1 MKFTED
7 QEKVI
12 EHRGKNI
19 LVAAAAGSGKTAVL
33 VERIIQRLL
42 DKENPVDIDRLLVV
56 TFTNAA
62 AAEMRE
68 RIGKRL
74 EKAQEEEPD
83 NERIEKQLNLL
94 HASHIMTIDSFC
106 RQVIR
111 ENFDRIDLDPSFRI
125 GDETE
130 MALLREDSA
139 NEVLD
144 EAYEEKRP
152 EFFSFLE
159 QCSVKKDDQDI
170 RKAMLDLFNAAGSR
184 VDPEEWLEK
193 LAEPYEEASARS
205 VDEQAWSVA
214 ALEIAGIVCGEVLE
228 IMKRAEEICNEPDG
242 PYIYLDNIEK
252 DREAVEAVKDQS
264 GYIGVRN
271 ALSIMSFGRLSTKK
285 DESINTDKRELVK
298 KMRNTWKDRMNGLM
312 DGLFS
317 RTEEEAIAEMSA
329 CTENVRELARLTLS
343 FSKKFA
349 EKKQS
354 SNILDFSDL
363 EHCALKILQTPARE
377 AYQEYFEEIMTD
389 EYQDSNNVQEAILT
403 SIARN
408 NNYFCV
414 GDVKQSIYSFRL
426 AEPGIFIDRSNRCK
440 TDEYSEEIVLAKNF
454 RSRDSVLG
462 SVNSVFREIMHSNVG
477 NVEYDK
483 NAELNY
489 GANFDKDTQDNK
501 TELMLIEYDPDGEIS
516 KQELEAIETASY
528 IKKLVGNFDL
538 QNRDTKEYRKAGYGD
553 IVILLRSMSG
563 GIDEIYRKALT
574 DAGIPVSLES
584 RSGYFQTEEVRTM
597 INLIT
602 IVDNP
607 RQDIPLAAVMGS
619 VIAGFTPDELAE
631 IRLCSPEGT
640 FYECVLAAAGEIED
654 EAGQQ
659 ANAELQKKT
668 AAFLKELRKYRNL
681 VPYTPIHE
689 LLRIMIRDTGF
700 GLYAASK
707 GGAASSNLELL
718 ISRAADYEKT
728 SYRGLFRFVRYIE
741 KIRKNELEM
750 GEASEQDQEN
760 AVRIMTIHKS
770 KGLEFPIVFI
780 GNMTHEFNFSDS
792 RNAVITDKSLGLGMN
807 FTDPEL
813 RLKHSTVLKDTI
825 AARKKISAI
834 GEELRVFYV
843 AMTRAEEKLIMTAVN
858 SDVDKWM
865 EDVGKGMS
873 GASSY
878 LDFMQYAKD
887 AFLLDDTICIE
898 RIDLQ
903 ETVNEEME
911 EQTDRLE
918 KMALYKSIDIGKVY
932 DKETNEKIQKSA
944 GWHYPYEAVFTVP
957 VKVSVSELKR
967 RAMEEEFPAKELFI
981 YADEQALSEASMKE
995 ADEKNID
1002 KEKIAFAAALGTA
1015 YHKAFELFPMGD
1027 GLSNEGITEY
1037 LDNLVDE
1044 ERISRECRKKMRQ
1057 EDFESFQSSEL
1068 FKRMRSA
1075 SDENKLYR
1083 EQPFLIGRPASEL
1096 DPDYPEDEMIQIQG
1110 IIDAFFEEKDGIVL
1124 LDYKTDHVKEESAL
1138 KERYAVQLRLYA
1150 EALEQLTGK
1159 KVKEKLIYSVALR
1172 RVISL

>member
-1 MKFTED
+1 MKFTDE
-7 QEKVI
+7 QREVI
-12 EHRGKNI
+12 DHRGKNI

-42 DKENPVDIDRLLVV
+42 DKDDPVDIDRLLVV

-74 EKAQEEEPD
+74 EKAQEDEPD

-111 ENFDRIDLDPSFRI
+111 DNFDRIDLDPSFRI

-152 EFFSFLE
+152 EFFGFLE

-184 VDPEEWLEK
+184 VDPEGWLEK
-193 LAEPYEEASARS
+193 LSEPYIEASTKP

-214 ALEIAGIVCGEVLE
+214 ALEISGIVCDEVLA

-252 DREAVEAVKDQS
+252 EREAVESVKDQN
-264 GYIGVRN
+264 GYTGVRN

-285 DESINTDKRELVK
+285 DESINADKRELVK
-298 KMRNTWKDRMNGLM
+298 KMRNTWKDRMAGLM
-312 DGLFS
+312 EGLFS
-317 RTEEEAIAEMSA
+317 RSEEEAISEMISCA
-329 CTENVRELARLTLS
+329 ENVRELARLTLS
-343 FSKKFA
+343 FSKKFS

-363 EHCALKILQTPARE
+363 EHCALKILQTPVRE
-377 AYQEYFEEIMTD
+377 AYQEYFQEIMTD

-403 SIARN
+403 SIARS

-426 AEPGIFIDRSNRCK
+426 AEPGIFIARSNRCK
-440 TDEYSEEIVLAKNF
+440 TDEESEEIVLAKNF
-454 RSRDSVLG
+454 RSRKSVIS

-483 NAELNY
+483 NAELNL
-489 GANFDKDTQDNK
+489 GANFDKDTQENK

-528 IKKLVGNFDL
+528 IKKLVGNYDL

-619 VIAGFTPDELAE
+619 VIAGFTSDELAE

-640 FYECVLAAAGEIED
+640 FYECVLVAAGEKED
-654 EAGQQ
+654 ETGHP
-659 ANAELQKKT
+659 ANEGLQKKT
-668 AAFLKELRKYRNL
+668 AAFLKELRRYRNL

-689 LLRIMIRDTGF
+689 LLRIIIHDTGF
-700 GLYAASK
+700 GLYATSK

-718 ISRAADYEKT
+718 ISRAAEYEKT

-792 RNAVITDKSLGLGMN
+792 RNAVITDKNLGLGMN
-807 FTDPEL
+807 YTDPEL

-843 AMTRAEEKLIMTAVN
+843 AMTRAEEKLIMTAVVSN
-858 SDVDKWM
+858 VDKWM

-878 LDFMQYAKD
+878 LDFMQYAKG
-887 AFLLDDTICIE
+887 AFLADDTICID
-898 RIDLQ
+898 RVNLQ
-903 ETVNEEME
+903 GTVNEEME

-918 KMALYKSIDIGKVY
+918 KMAIYKSIDIGKVY
-932 DKETNEKIQKSA
+932 DKDTNEKIKKSS
-944 GWHYPYEAVFTVP
+944 GWSYPYEAVFTVP

-967 RAMEEEFPAKELFI
+967 RAMEEEFPAKEMFT
-981 YADEQALSEASMKE
+981 YTDEQMTEEAPVKD
-995 ADEKNID
+995 AEKKACD
-1002 KEKIAFAAALGTA
+1002 REKIASAAALGTA

-1027 GLSNEGITEY
+1027 GLNDDGIEEY
-1037 LDNLVDE
+1037 LDTLVDE
-1044 ERISRECRKKMRQ
+1044 ERISRECRKKMRPG
-1057 EDFESFQSSEL
+1057 DFKAFQSSEL
-1068 FKRMRSA
+1068 FNRMRSA
-1075 SDENKLYR
+1075 SEENKLYR

-1096 DPDYPEDEMIQIQG
+1096 DQDYPSDEMIQIQG
-1110 IIDAFFEEKDGIVL
+1110 IIDAFFEEKDGIILV
-1124 LDYKTDHVKEESAL
+1124 DYKTDHVKEESTLA
-1138 KERYAVQLRLYA
+1138 ERYAVQLRLYA

-1159 KVKEKLIYSVALR
+1159 KVIEKLIYSVALR